1 MITKST
7 IISWLGTD
15 KNDLAQRMLKLIRSG
30 HNITEYLIDNNDI
43 FVYEKECINEQ
54 IIKKTPN
61 KPQIG
66 SIVQLLKCINILKIT
81 DIIIGIVNIFLIM
94 DKIINQLI
102 NFLLIKISNNI

>member
-7 IISWLGTD
+7 ILNWLGTD

-30 HNITEYLIDNNDI
+30 HNITEYLIDDKDI

-61 KPQIG
+61 KPKIG
-66 SIVQLLKCINILKIT
+66 SIIQLEYNPKVKVYKHIEDNGYNYWYCRYLP
-81 DIIIGIVNIFLIM
+81 
-94 DKIINQLI
+94 
-102 NFLLIKISNNI
+102 NNGRDYKATY

>member
-66 SIVQLLKCINILKIT
+66 SIVQLEHNPKVKVYKHIEDNGYNYWYCKYLP
-81 DIIIGIVNIFLIM
+81 
-94 DKIINQLI
+94 
-102 NFLLIKISNNI
+102 NNGQDYKPTY